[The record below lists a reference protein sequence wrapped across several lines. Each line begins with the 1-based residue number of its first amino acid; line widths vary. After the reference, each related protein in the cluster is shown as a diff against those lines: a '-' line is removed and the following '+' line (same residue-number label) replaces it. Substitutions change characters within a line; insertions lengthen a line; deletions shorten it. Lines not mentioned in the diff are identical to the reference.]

1 MAGAKK
7 TNNFTNVTLS
17 VNVQVTEV
25 NKAKVIDSINSIIN
39 GLKEDEIIIL
49 ANALQKED
57 LKNFAIEYLKSQQ

>member
-49 ANALQKED
+49 ANALKKED

>member
-17 VNVQVTEV
+17 VNLQVTEV